1 MMFPLSKLAVDLSAG
16 AKEDQGVLD
25 FAAGQVVRRSKSAK
39 AALPCM
45 LAACVYSGF
54 VIISECTSDGGLV
67 VSAGPPQL
75 RSLAKALTAGVAFC
89 ISGGRVRAELAGGV
103 RVGAGA
109 GCIRAATAARGGGA
123 NDDRQQPISGRDR
136 VRLDL
141 SFGSGSV

>member
-1 MMFPLSKLAVDLSAG
+1 MMMFPLSKLAVDLSAG

-75 RSLAKALTAGVAFC
+75 RSLAKAHTAWCCLVCVRGFVCLPCLLACCGVVDEGDVVGFACSRLTCSCLPG
-89 ISGGRVRAELAGGV
+89 L
-103 RVGAGA
+103 
-109 GCIRAATAARGGGA
+109 
-123 NDDRQQPISGRDR
+123 
-136 VRLDL
+136 LD
-141 SFGSGSV
+141 

>member
-1 MMFPLSKLAVDLSAG
+1 MMMFPLSKLAVDLSAG

-67 VSAGPPQL
+67 VSADPLQL
-75 RSLAKALTAGVAFC
+75 CSLATLTAGVALHFRRKGMGRAGWVR
-89 ISGGRVRAELAGGV
+89 SGWRWGWMHSCCNRCAWR
-103 RVGAGA
+103 R
-109 GCIRAATAARGGGA
+109 RK
-123 NDDRQQPISGRDR
+123 
-136 VRLDL
+136 
-141 SFGSGSV
+141 

>member
-67 VSAGPPQL
+67 VSADPLQL
-75 RSLAKALTAGVAFC
+75 CSLANSDCLALPC
-89 ISGGRVRAELAGGV
+89 ISGGRVWAELAGGV

-141 SFGSGSV
+141 TFGSGSV

>member
-1 MMFPLSKLAVDLSAG
+1 MMMFPLSKLAVDLSAG

-75 RSLAKALTAGVAFC
+75 CPLAQTLTAWCCLVLRQAEGYGQSWLGAFGLALGLDAFVLQPLRVVAAQMTTDSSRSAVAIEFDW
-89 ISGGRVRAELAGGV
+89 I
-103 RVGAGA
+103 
-109 GCIRAATAARGGGA
+109 
-123 NDDRQQPISGRDR
+123 
-136 VRLDL
+136 
-141 SFGSGSV
+141 

>member
-1 MMFPLSKLAVDLSAG
+1 MMMFPLSKLAVDLSAG

-75 RSLAKALTAGVAFC
+75 CSLATLTAWRCLVLRQAEGYGQSWLGAFGLALGLDAFVLQPLRVVAAQMTTDSSRSAVAIEFDW
-89 ISGGRVRAELAGGV
+89 I
-103 RVGAGA
+103 
-109 GCIRAATAARGGGA
+109 
-123 NDDRQQPISGRDR
+123 
-136 VRLDL
+136 
-141 SFGSGSV
+141 

>member
-1 MMFPLSKLAVDLSAG
+1 MMMFPLSKLAVDLSAG

-67 VSAGPPQL
+67 VSAGPLQL
-75 RSLAKALTAGVAFC
+75 CSLAKALTAWRCLVLGQAEGYGQSWLGAFGLALGLDAFVLQPLRVVAAQMTTDSSRSAVAIEFDW
-89 ISGGRVRAELAGGV
+89 I
-103 RVGAGA
+103 
-109 GCIRAATAARGGGA
+109 
-123 NDDRQQPISGRDR
+123 
-136 VRLDL
+136 
-141 SFGSGSV
+141 

>member
-67 VSAGPPQL
+67 VSTDPLQL
-75 RSLAKALTAGVAFC
+75 CSLATLTAWCCLGA
-89 ISGGRVRAELAGGV
+89 GGRVRAELAGGV

-141 SFGSGSV
+141 TFGSSGSV

>member
-67 VSAGPPQL
+67 VSAGPLQL
-75 RSLAKALTAGVAFC
+75 RPLANSDCLVLSRGRRKGMGRAGWGR
-89 ISGGRVRAELAGGV
+89 SGWRWGWMHSCCNRCAWWR
-103 RVGAGA
+103 RK
-109 GCIRAATAARGGGA
+109 
-123 NDDRQQPISGRDR
+123 
-136 VRLDL
+136 
-141 SFGSGSV
+141 